1 MRIPKDSAT
10 QLPAAGWRGQ
20 AAGLGSAGRSDRRG
34 PLPDPGRLAS
44 QIEAGAFWE
53 KRA

>member
-1 MRIPKDSAT
+1 MRFPEDSAT
-10 QLPAAGWRGQ
+10 QLPAARWRGL
-20 AAGLGSAGRSDRRG
+20 AARLRSAGRSDRRG

-44 QIEAGAFWE
+44 RIGAGAFWE